1 MGPDAS
7 QVKPSKQTPWRMII
21 ADDHELARA
30 GLRSIFQ
37 HEAGFEIVGEAI
49 NGRQAVDLCNRL
61 NPDLIL
67 LDVQM
72 PEMDGMAAT
81 RAIKTAMPSVCVII
95 VSMHES
101 AEYLLEA
108 LRSGAAGYL
117 LKEATRREMVTTVG
131 QVLRG
136 ETILNGDMAVRALHH
151 LARDLPSRPEPLLQ
165 PLTAREREV
174 LQHIARGET
183 NREIATALT
192 IAPGTV
198 KIHVERIIAKLGVSD
213 RTQAAVR
220 AIELGLHKL
229 PSP

>member
-1 MGPDAS
+1 MGSDAT
-7 QVKPSKQTPWRMII
+7 QVKPSKQPTWRLII

-37 HEAGFEIVGEAI
+37 NEAGFEIVGEAT
-49 NGRQAVDLCNRL
+49 NGCQAVDLCNRL

-81 RAIKTAMPSVCVII
+81 RAIKAAMPSVCVII

-108 LRSGAAGYL
+108 LRAGAAGYL
-117 LKEATRREMVTTVG
+117 LKEATRREMITTVR

-136 ETILNGDMAVRALHH
+136 ETILNGDMAVRALQC
-151 LARDLPSRPEPLLQ
+151 LARDVPSMPEPLLQ
-165 PLTAREREV
+165 PLTPRESEV
-174 LQHIARGET
+174 LQHIAKGET

-192 IAPGTV
+192 IVPGTV

-220 AIELGLHKL
+220 AIELGLHKR
-229 PSP
+229 PIP

>member
-1 MGPDAS
+1 MGPDAT
-7 QVKPSKQTPWRMII
+7 QVKPSKQPTRRLII

-37 HEAGFEIVGEAI
+37 NEAGFEIVGEAI

-81 RAIKTAMPSVCVII
+81 RAIKAARPSVCVII

-108 LRSGAAGYL
+108 LRAGAAGYL
-117 LKEATRREMVTTVG
+117 LKEATRREMITTVR

-136 ETILNGDMAVRALHH
+136 ETILNGDMAVRALQR
-151 LARDLPSRPEPLLQ
+151 LARDVPSMPEPLLQ
-165 PLTAREREV
+165 PLTPRESEV
-174 LQHIARGET
+174 LQHIAKGET

-229 PSP
+229 PAP